1 MQQRARSL
9 IARQYYKNKY
19 GPQLIEDDNV
29 LDVQI
34 GDDNTLQ
41 ARQGLV
47 ITINSDDEGPKQKP
61 SLPNFS
67 ETVVK
72 KQECAL
78 QKFEDRNSTSQLQL
92 TLQQQLQTQTDVYKQ
107 QQHQVT
113 NTLDSMSQLQKSLS
127 QIKIQQP
134 QPPQN
139 VNNQQQQ
146 NQQQKQQQVRQ
157 PITKGIGDQNQ
168 KNNEKPKQR
177 VISIPDN
184 IQTKMNIE
192 SDEEEVQMNKIP
204 RKQVRPN
211 EDETLPQIHF
221 KKKADVFSQLKQKI
235 TQPLNE
241 NTALQ
246 IQYKYKQRDEY
257 SPDVEPPQN
266 VAPVSYQDFIAMKNR
281 EINAAKQ
288 RKQDEEYRKQLLQQK
303 KQEKV
308 APEKIREGETL
319 QQYQQRMIEYLHKQN
334 KYKNKK
340 KYKRGTDLDNKKTA
354 EEKQKISELM
364 KMIDPNFQQE
374 DIEEKPI
381 KPDLLNY
388 DVLLKNGLVLKQAF
402 VKPPEPDIN
411 PMLNVY
417 KRGRYATE
425 FIFSGGIDLDDGPYG
440 QQSRKK
446 PKKLPFPKH
455 RLSLSPW
462 EYYGVG
468 PEEYFATRNPNF
480 EFKQKYVPVK
490 DYYNEMPRPKQN
502 PKYFSYDVDQLLAKR
517 YQTIHEEYQYQTS
530 FIGYKQRHWTPAS
543 HLKAVCPSLV
553 LEYEKYERDRLFCY
567 IVCAKVSKY
576 QLIETVG
583 ILTSKYTKNKIE
595 NLVMTYWK
603 GDSKG
608 EKKTISNLEK
618 QIPQE
623 QMKQTDE
630 MELFKDDDE
639 EENEK
644 KKKISKEQRH
654 LEDEWDPNKDEATER
669 GKRNKLRKEKFQR
682 IAEELKL
689 KQQIQPEKIKKK
701 SKKDIEGDIM
711 EVENQTKDEN
721 QQSQSKKEQKK
732 QKRSKK
738 KKQEQSKQIVEQE
751 ANQFEQQFQQE
762 QQNNNEVQSK
772 QESEEQVFY
781 DNEDLVFKAKMIEFN
796 QKRFNFTGTDVDLQ
810 ESMKLVFPNNQQQKL
825 DSERYKQF
833 MQK

>member
-47 ITINSDDEGPKQKP
+47 ITINSDDEPKQKP
-61 SLPNFS
+61 SLPNLL

-92 TLQQQLQTQTDVYKQ
+92 VLQQQLQTQTEIKKSQ
-107 QQHQVT
+107 SMS
-113 NTLDSMSQLQKSLS
+113 NNLDSISQLQKSLS

-134 QPPQN
+134 QNIISNPSQSNPPQI
-139 VNNQQQQ
+139 
-146 NQQQKQQQVRQ
+146 KQQFKQ
-157 PITKGIGDQNQ
+157 PLTKGISDQNQ
-168 KNNEKPKQR
+168 KNNEKHKQR
-177 VISIPDN
+177 VISIPDQ

-192 SDEEEVQMNKIP
+192 SDDEEVQMNKIP
-204 RKQVRPN
+204 RKQVRTN
-211 EDETLPQIHF
+211 EDETLPSIHF
-221 KKKADVFSQLKQKI
+221 KKKQDFFSQLKQKI
-235 TQPLNE
+235 TQPLDE

-246 IQYKYKQRDEY
+246 IQYKYKQREEY
-257 SPDVEPPQN
+257 SQELVQPQN
-266 VAPVSYQDFIAMKNR
+266 IAPVSYQDFIAMKNR

-288 RKQDEEYRKQLLQQK
+288 RKQDEEYRKQLIQQK

-308 APEKIREGETL
+308 APEKLREGETL

-334 KYKNKK
+334 KYKNKN

-440 QQSRKK
+440 QQTRKK
-446 PKKLPFPKH
+446 SKKLPFPKH

-490 DYYNEMPRPKQN
+490 DYYNEMPKPKQN
-502 PKYFSYDVDQLLAKR
+502 PKYFCYDVDQLLAKR
-517 YQTIHEEYQYQTS
+517 YQSIHLEYQYQTS

-543 HLKAVCPSLV
+543 HLKAVCPNLV

-618 QIPQE
+618 QIPQD
-623 QMKQTDE
+623 QIRQIDE
-630 MELFKDDDE
+630 MELFKDDDGD

-654 LEDEWDPNKDEATER
+654 LEDEWDPTKDEATER
-669 GKRNKLRKEKFQR
+669 GRRNKLRKEKFQK

-689 KQQIQPEKIKKK
+689 KQQIQPEKNQKKQ
-701 SKKDIEGDIM
+701 KKDIDID
-711 EVENQTKDEN
+711 EQQQLIKDDNQPSE
-721 QQSQSKKEQKK
+721 SKKQQKK
-732 QKRSKK
+732 QKRNKK
-738 KKQEQSKQIVEQE
+738 KKQEQSKQLIEQE
-751 ANQFEQQFQQE
+751 ANQFSQQFQNE
-762 QQNNNEVQSK
+762 QQNDNQVNSK

-781 DNEDLVFKAKMIEFN
+781 DNEDLVFKAKMIELN
-796 QKRFNFTGTDVDLQ
+796 QKRFNFIGTDVDLQ
-810 ESMKLVFPNNQQQKL
+810 ESMKLVFPNNQQQQQKL
-825 DSERYKQF
+825 DPERYKQF

>member
-47 ITINSDDEGPKQKP
+47 ITINSDDDEPKQRH
-61 SLPNFS
+61 STSNFL

-92 TLQQQLQTQTDVYKQ
+92 TLQQQLQTQTQTHKQ
-107 QQHQVT
+107 QQNQGN

-134 QPPQN
+134 QQPQN
-139 VNNQQQQ
+139 LSNLKQPQQL
-146 NQQQKQQQVRQ
+146 KQVRQ
-157 PITKGIGDQNQ
+157 PITKGIGEQNQ
-168 KNNEKPKQR
+168 KINEKPKQR
-177 VISIPDN
+177 VISIPDQ

-192 SDEEEVQMNKIP
+192 SDEEEVQINKMP

-211 EDETLPQIHF
+211 EDETLPQVHF
-221 KKKADVFSQLKQKI
+221 KKKQDFFTQLKQKI
-235 TQPLNE
+235 TQPLDE

-257 SPDVEPPQN
+257 SSEVEPPQN
-266 VAPVSYQDFIAMKNR
+266 IAPVSYQDFIAMKNR

-303 KQEKV
+303 KQEKI

-334 KYKNKK
+334 KYKNKN

-354 EEKQKISELM
+354 EEKQKIGELM

-374 DIEEKPI
+374 DIEDKPI

-440 QQSRKK
+440 QQTKKK

-455 RLSLSPW
+455 KLSLTPW

-480 EFKQKYVPVK
+480 EFKQKYVPIK
-490 DYYNEMPRPKQN
+490 DYYNEMPKPKQN

-517 YQTIHEEYQYQTS
+517 YQSNHQEYQYQTS
-530 FIGYKQRHWTPAS
+530 FIGYKQRHWTPVS
-543 HLKAVCPSLV
+543 HLKAVCPNLV

-567 IVCAKVSKY
+567 IVCSKVSKY

-618 QIPQE
+618 QVTQE
-623 QMKQTDE
+623 QVQQNDE
-630 MELFKDDDE
+630 MILFQEDDE

-644 KKKISKEQRH
+644 KKRISKEQRH
-654 LEDEWDPNKDEATER
+654 LEDEWDPSKDEATER
-669 GKRNKLRKEKFQR
+669 GRRNKLRKEKFQR
-682 IAEELKL
+682 IAEELKQ
-689 KQQIQPEKIKKK
+689 KQQIQPEKNKKK
-701 SKKDIEGDIM
+701 QKKDNNEENNM
-711 EVENQTKDEN
+711 EVENQIKDEN
-721 QQSQSKKEQKK
+721 QQSQSKKELKK
-732 QKRSKK
+732 QKRGKK
-738 KKQEQSKQIVEQE
+738 KKQEQSKQIIEQE
-751 ANQFEQQFQQE
+751 VNQFEQQFQQE
-762 QQNNNEVQSK
+762 QQNDNEIRSK
-772 QESEEQVFY
+772 SEEQVFY
-781 DNEDLVFKAKMIEFN
+781 DNEDLIFKEKMIELN
-796 QKRFNFTGTDVDLQ
+796 QKRFNFTGNDVDLQ

>member
-47 ITINSDDEGPKQKP
+47 ITINSDDDEPKHKH
-61 SLPNFS
+61 SISNFS

-92 TLQQQLQTQTDVYKQ
+92 TLQQQLQTQTDIFKQ
-107 QQHQVT
+107 QQNYGT
-113 NTLDSMSQLQKSLS
+113 SSLDSMSQLQKSLS

-134 QPPQN
+134 QPPSN
-139 VNNQQQQ
+139 VSNLKQPQQVKQ
-146 NQQQKQQQVRQ
+146 QQQVRQ

-168 KNNEKPKQR
+168 KNNEKQKQR
-177 VISIPDN
+177 VISIPDQ

-211 EDETLPQIHF
+211 DDETLPQIHF
-221 KKKADVFSQLKQKI
+221 KKKPDFFTQLKQKI

-246 IQYKYKQRDEY
+246 IQYKYKQRDEQ
-257 SPDVEPPQN
+257 SPENEKPQN

-308 APEKIREGETL
+308 APDKIREGETL

-364 KMIDPNFQQE
+364 KMIDPNFQQD
-374 DIEEKPI
+374 DIDEKPF

-388 DVLLKNGLVLKQAF
+388 DVLLKNGLILKQAF

-425 FIFSGGIDLDDGPYG
+425 FIFSGGIDMDDGPYG
-440 QQSRKK
+440 QQSKK
-446 PKKLPFPKH
+446 KSKKLPFPKH

-517 YQTIHEEYQYQTS
+517 YQSIHLEYQYQTS

-543 HLKAVCPSLV
+543 HLKAVCPNLV
-553 LEYEKYERDRLFCY
+553 QEYEKYERDRLFCY

-608 EKKTISNLEK
+608 EKKTISNLERQVPQECSK
-618 QIPQE
+618 RMMMKKRIRRKEQVKSKDIQKMNGIPQK
-623 QMKQTDE
+623 M
-630 MELFKDDDE
+630 
-639 EENEK
+639 
-644 KKKISKEQRH
+644 
-654 LEDEWDPNKDEATER
+654 EATER
-669 GKRNKLRKEKFQR
+669 GKRNKLRKEKFSR

-689 KQQIQPEKIKKK
+689 KQQIQPEKNQKPKKN
-701 SKKDIEGDIM
+701 DAEGDQM
-711 EVENQTKDEN
+711 EEENQAKDEN
-721 QQSQSKKEQKK
+721 QPSQSKKVLKK
-732 QKRSKK
+732 QKRTKK
-738 KKQEQSKQIVEQE
+738 KKQEQSKQVVEQE

-762 QQNNNEVQSK
+762 QRNDNEARSK
-772 QESEEQVFY
+772 EDSEEQVFQ

-833 MQK
+833 IQK

>member
-47 ITINSDDEGPKQKP
+47 ITINSDEDEPKHKH
-61 SLPNFS
+61 SISNFS

-92 TLQQQLQTQTDVYKQ
+92 TLQQQLQTQTDIYKQ
-107 QQHQVT
+107 QQNQGSSS
-113 NTLDSMSQLQKSLS
+113 LDNMSQLQKSLS

-134 QPPQN
+134 QPPSN
-139 VNNQQQQ
+139 ANNLKQPQQV
-146 NQQQKQQQVRQ
+146 KQQQVRQ

-168 KNNEKPKQR
+168 KNNEKYKQR
-177 VISIPDN
+177 VISIPDQ

-192 SDEEEVQMNKIP
+192 SDEEEVQINKMP

-211 EDETLPQIHF
+211 DDETLPQIHF
-221 KKKADVFSQLKQKI
+221 KKKPDFFTQLKQKI
-235 TQPLNE
+235 TQPLDE
-241 NTALQ
+241 NMALQ
-246 IQYKYKQRDEY
+246 IQYKYKQREEQ
-257 SPDVEPPQN
+257 SPEIERHQN
-266 VAPVSYQDFIAMKNR
+266 VAPVSYLDFIAMKNR

-334 KYKNKK
+334 KYKNKQ

-374 DIEEKPI
+374 DIEEKPF

-388 DVLLKNGLVLKQAF
+388 DVLLKNGLILKQAF

-440 QQSRKK
+440 QQTKKK

-490 DYYNEMPRPKQN
+490 DYYNEMPKPKQN
-502 PKYFSYDVDQLLAKR
+502 PKYFCYDVDQLLAKR
-517 YQTIHEEYQYQTS
+517 YQSIHLEYQYQAS

-543 HLKAVCPSLV
+543 HLKAVCPNLV

-618 QIPQE
+618 QVPQE
-623 QMKQTDE
+623 QVQQIDE
-630 MELFKDDDE
+630 MELFQEEDDE
-639 EENEK
+639 EKERK
-644 KKKISKEQRH
+644 KRTSKEQRH
-654 LEDEWDPNKDEATER
+654 LEDEWDPTKDEATER

-689 KQQIQPEKIKKK
+689 KQQIQPEKIQKKK
-701 SKKDIEGDIM
+701 NNNAEGDLM
-711 EVENQTKDEN
+711 EVENQKKDEN
-721 QQSQSKKEQKK
+721 QPSQSKKELKK
-732 QKRSKK
+732 QKRGKK
-738 KKQEQSKQIVEQE
+738 KKQEQSKQVVEQE

-762 QQNNNEVQSK
+762 QRHDKEARSQE
-772 QESEEQVFY
+772 ESEEQVFQ

-810 ESMKLVFPNNQQQKL
+810 ESMKLVFQKNQQQKL
-825 DSERYKQF
+825 DPERYKQF
-833 MQK
+833 IQK